1 MKQQTLTIYKK
12 KKTKHVMH
20 FFSQKAYLTVVCVC
34 QVYPLFNNLVFFQGT
49 LQDGQVVAIK
59 VFQNSDGLWS
69 DTEMARELRIISKV
83 EHRNIVKMSGICT
96 RSPRDGSRD
105 GS

>member
-1 MKQQTLTIYKK
+1 
-12 KKTKHVMH
+12 MH
-20 FFSQKAYLTVVCVC
+20 FFLRKHILPVCVC

-59 VFQNSDGLWS
+59 VSQNSDGLWS
-69 DTEMARELRIISKV
+69 DTVMARELRIISKV
-83 EHRNIVKMSGICT
+83 EHRNIVKMSGICA